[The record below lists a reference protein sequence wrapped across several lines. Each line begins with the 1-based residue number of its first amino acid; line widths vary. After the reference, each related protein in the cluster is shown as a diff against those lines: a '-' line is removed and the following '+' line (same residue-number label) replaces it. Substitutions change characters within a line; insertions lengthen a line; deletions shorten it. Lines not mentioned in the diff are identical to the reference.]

1 MGKPVMRIALF
12 LLSLLLASTPAAASQ
27 VKLQLS
33 GLKPR
38 GQVMVL
44 LFDAEK
50 TWKAKVGAVRE
61 IRRRVGAAAA
71 EISIEGLKPGTY
83 GAMVFQD
90 LNLDGKMNFNP
101 VGIPLEPYGFSN
113 NSRGMFGPPS
123 WSKAAFR
130 FGGQPATHAIRLK

>member
-1 MGKPVMRIALF
+1 MRMFLRLLTLSGLALV
-12 LLSLLLASTPAAASQ
+12 ASPASASEL
-27 VKLQLS
+27 KLQLS

-38 GQVMVL
+38 GPVMVL
-44 LFDAEK
+44 LFNAEK

-71 EISIEGLKPGTY
+71 EISFEGLKPGTY

-90 LNLDGKMNFNP
+90 LNMDGKMNFNA
-101 VGIPLEPYGFSN
+101 VGFPLEPYGFSN

-130 FGGQPATHAIRLK
+130 FGGQPAAHAIRLK